1 MNKTKVALL
10 CAVGLT
16 MGSTM
21 ASASAADASTKM
33 SPTKSASGMTGYAH
47 RMHDSCHSRHG
58 MMGGGYGHGVMGGMG
73 MTGGMGMMMESPR
86 AGMVRSLSLSEE
98 QRAKINKLSD
108 KLHHDNWAS
117 MGKIMDEST
126 KLRDLYEADKRDADA
141 IAGVYQNIFDTKIRM
156 IKAMVTTENQIE
168 SLLTSDQLAQ
178 LKSMRK
184 KTGSMRGPMGY

>member
-58 MMGGGYGHGVMGGMG
+58 MMGGGYGHGMMGGM
-73 MTGGMGMMMESPR
+73 GMGMMMESPR